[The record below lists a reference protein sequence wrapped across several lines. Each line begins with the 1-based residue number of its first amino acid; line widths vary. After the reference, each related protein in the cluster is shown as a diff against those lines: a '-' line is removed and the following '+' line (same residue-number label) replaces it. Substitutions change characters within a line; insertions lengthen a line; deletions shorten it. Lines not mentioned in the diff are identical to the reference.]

1 MKKNILFFL
10 LYTIMCFTSYSQ
22 NKQISY
28 SSVNGLVTYDNGSGT
43 KADIGAKLYIIPC
56 KYFKQDLE
64 LKNDSIQMGYES
76 LLQYIKWKEL
86 VGQEQAIAKLKEYDF
101 YISAEEQIRREGEL
115 AICLVDILKSN
126 KVKYSCTIDNTGKYK
141 TTIPYGNYYFIFKS
155 ANKSVDKSIL
165 NGRGTYNIY
174 KIELYSK
181 YKDISTSFNADYH

>member
-56 KYFKQDLE
+56 KYFKQDIE

-126 KVKYSCTIDNTGKYK
+126 KVKYGVCLCFGSSDRFYFPLVLSGSNKQSITEANNVNRTIRH
-141 TTIPYGNYYFIFKS
+141 FF
-155 ANKSVDKSIL
+155 A
-165 NGRGTYNIY
+165 
-174 KIELYSK
+174 
-181 YKDISTSFNADYH
+181 